1 MNCGQNKT
9 SLNSVETGFQSD
21 CPSLMH
27 GIAIRCIQHSQ
38 TMFERGD
45 VSLLTL
51 SFIGKAAISQFQKT
65 SDADQS
71 WTFIIKLLI
80 NMSLRVYLIKL
91 YTVQDICLISLFILI
106 ICRHHHWEVF
116 GKTHYGHKLPA
127 CQNKQCIE
135 IMCVKIF

>member
-21 CPSLMH
+21 CPSFMH

-71 WTFIIKLLI
+71 
-80 NMSLRVYLIKL
+80 
-91 YTVQDICLISLFILI
+91 
-106 ICRHHHWEVF
+106 
-116 GKTHYGHKLPA
+116 
-127 CQNKQCIE
+127 
-135 IMCVKIF
+135 